1 MMESLIYLT
10 KLDLLLFVGW
20 MLLKELLS
28 LDSCSRQNFFE
39 FTQVILIVWT

>member
-1 MMESLIYLT
+1 MMQSLIYLT
-10 KLDLLLFVGW
+10 KLDPLLFVGW

-28 LDSCSRQNFFE
+28 LDSCGSQNFFE